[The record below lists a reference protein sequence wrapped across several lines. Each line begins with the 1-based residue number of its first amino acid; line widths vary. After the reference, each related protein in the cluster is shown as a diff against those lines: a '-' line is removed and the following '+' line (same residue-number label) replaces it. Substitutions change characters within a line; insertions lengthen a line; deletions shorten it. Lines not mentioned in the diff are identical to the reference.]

1 MATYWLFLLL
11 TAVTIVSPG
20 PGVMLTLSNAM
31 RHGYR
36 GAIGGILGIA
46 AGSFVVAGVS
56 AAGLG
61 ALLAYSPRMFAAVK
75 IAGAAYLI
83 FLGVKLWLSQ
93 SAAARQGGEERRPP
107 GRQFLEAVGLQLTNP
122 QALVYFVS
130 VFPQFIDAGR
140 AYWLQF
146 IVLIVTFAL
155 LIVIIHSVYAAL
167 AGSIRLWMQSSQKAR
182 VLNRLAAVAFVA
194 YGATV
199 LAGLR

>member
-1 MATYWLFLLL
+1 MSTYWLFLLL
-11 TAVTIVSPG
+11 TTVTIVSPG
-20 PGVMLTLSNAM
+20 PGVMLTLSNAL

-46 AGSFVVAGVS
+46 AGSFVVAAVS

-83 FLGVKLWLSQ
+83 FLGIKLWLSQ
-93 SAAARQGGEERRPP
+93 SAATGAGGEERRPP
-107 GRQFLEAVGLQLTNP
+107 GRQFLEAAGLQLTNP

-130 VFPQFIDAGR
+130 VFPQFIDVQQ

-146 IVLIVTFAL
+146 MVLIVTFGL
-155 LIVIIHSVYAAL
+155 LIVIIHSAYAAL
-167 AGSIRLWMQSSQKAR
+167 AGRIRHWMQSSQKAR
-182 VLNRLAAVAFVA
+182 YLNKLAAVAFVA
-194 YGATV
+194 YGAAV